1 MKEYTAK
8 YLRVTIHDNDFWYSL
23 SLLADMLYEI
33 FIGEGRFPEGDE
45 LPLLKK
51 YIQPLWFSLHNLDS
65 IMSWNKN
72 AVGFK
77 ETIEKHFEP
86 TLEFV
91 DYVDIPDWDNGESVY
106 IPMFKNAEIIRK

>member
-33 FIGEGRFPEGDE
+33 FIGEGRFPEEDE

-65 IMSWNKN
+65 IVSWNKN
-72 AVGFK
+72 AVGLIFQIGIMMK
-77 ETIEKHFEP
+77 AFISQCLKMQK
-86 TLEFV
+86 L
-91 DYVDIPDWDNGESVY
+91 
-106 IPMFKNAEIIRK
+106 